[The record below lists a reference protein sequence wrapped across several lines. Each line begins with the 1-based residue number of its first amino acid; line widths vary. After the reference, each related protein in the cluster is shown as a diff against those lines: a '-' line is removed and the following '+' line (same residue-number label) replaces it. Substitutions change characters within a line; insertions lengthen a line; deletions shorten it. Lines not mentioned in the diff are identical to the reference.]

1 MKINITEFVETE
13 DYVTRLGSED
23 SLKRFQEEF
32 PVSSFVWYTVGQNT
46 SFGVIKKYEKKVRY
60 DDDEIVTRIDVN
72 MTVTL
77 RKINVYTNSSCD
89 VDLPLI
95 TNYNFIKHATLEEIE
110 AYETEQIIRRIED
123 IKKNIKLGKDNLK
136 YYKKKLKELDK
147 IIKNNL

>member
-32 PVSSFVWYTVGQNT
+32 PVGSFVWYTVGQNT
-46 SFGVIKKYEKKVRY
+46 SFGVIKKYDRKVSI
-60 DDDEIVTRIDVN
+60 DDDVEVSTVSVN
-72 MTVTL
+72 MSVTL

-89 VDLPLI
+89 VDLPLL

-136 YYKKKLKELDK
+136 YYKRKLKDLDK
-147 IIKNNL
+147 IIKNNI